1 MLQFSVGFIIF
12 LIFSSEQIHLTDT
25 IFLSVPYI
33 FFNVHSFII
42 DHKITIFCHINYRY
56 SAGLS
61 VRGQ

>member
-33 FFNVHSFII
+33 FFNVHSCLLLII
-42 DHKITIFCHINYRY
+42 KLQFFATLTT
-56 SAGLS
+56 GLS